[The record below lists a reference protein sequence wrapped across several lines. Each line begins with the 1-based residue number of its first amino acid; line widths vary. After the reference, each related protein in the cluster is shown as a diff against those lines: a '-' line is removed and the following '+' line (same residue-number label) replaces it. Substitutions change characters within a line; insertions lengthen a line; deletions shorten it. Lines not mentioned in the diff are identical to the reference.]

1 MLDQI
6 CLDEILQELNER
18 LSDLFFQNYG
28 YALSDEDLEFKYDEG
43 EVVEINTLDGTNLY
57 MRY

>member
-1 MLDQI
+1 MLDET
-6 CLDEILQELNER
+6 CLNEILQELSER

-28 YALSDEDLEFKYDEG
+28 YTFSDEDLEFKFDEG

-57 MRY
+57 TKY